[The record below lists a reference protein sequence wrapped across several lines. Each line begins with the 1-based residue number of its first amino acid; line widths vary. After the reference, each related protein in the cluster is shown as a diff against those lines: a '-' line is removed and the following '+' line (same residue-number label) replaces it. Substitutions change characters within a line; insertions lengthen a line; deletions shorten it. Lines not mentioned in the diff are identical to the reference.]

1 MRRWSRILIVAV
13 PALLLLPATALI
25 ALVSLPLPIGI
36 AVTTCAAAAHATLL
50 LAHRAPT
57 VTLLLITALIAAQ
70 AALTA
75 FFVLLPSSAL
85 ILLALHA
92 VAARGSRRVAIAIA
106 ALAPAL
112 TTARYA
118 MDPTVTGSGFGPAPW
133 LLGVALLA
141 VCAVAVLMGLLR
153 RAELRTAALLEE
165 RLDFIRR
172 DQDNRQRQAASA
184 ERSRI
189 SGELHDVLGH
199 SLTVIVAQA
208 RVARFTPARTAP
220 ALEVIE
226 ETARTS
232 LRELRQTL
240 RTLQEGHA
248 DAPSPAPVT
257 PDALAERMRG
267 LGLSVERRVQ
277 GVPRRLNSDSE
288 LALGRFLQ
296 EGLTNALRHGT
307 GGVEWIEDWRDDLIV
322 IRLSNPVAGDATTG
336 DGTGLGLPAMRKRIA
351 AVGGHVEVASDGPFT
366 VIAVLPYAESTA
378 LGTEAVR

>member
-25 ALVSLPLPIGI
+25 ALASLPLPIGI
-36 AVTTCAAAAHATLL
+36 AVTICAAAAHATLIL
-50 LAHRAPT
+50 VHRAPT
-57 VTLLLITALIAAQ
+57 VTLLLLTGLIAAQ

-75 FFVLLPSSAL
+75 FFVLLPSTAL
-85 ILLALHA
+85 ILLGLHA
-92 VAARGSRRVAIAIA
+92 AAPRGCSRVAIAVT
-106 ALAPAL
+106 ALAPVL

-133 LLGVALLA
+133 LLGIGLLA

-153 RAELRTAALLEE
+153 RAELRTTALLEE
-165 RLDFIRR
+165 RLDFVRR
-172 DQDNRQRQAASA
+172 DQENRERQAAGA
-184 ERSRI
+184 DRSRI

-208 RVARFTPARTAP
+208 PVAQFTPARTAS

-248 DAPSPAPVT
+248 DAPSPAPAT
-257 PDALAERMRG
+257 ADALAERMRA
-267 LGLSVERRVQ
+267 LGLAVDRRVQ
-277 GVPRRLNSDSE
+277 GEPRRLGPDSE
-288 LALGRFLQ
+288 LVLGRFLQ

-307 GGVEWIEDWRDDLIV
+307 GSVDWVEDWRDDLVV
-322 IRLSNPVAGDATTG
+322 IRLSNHAARGARTG
-336 DGTGLGLPAMRKRIA
+336 EGTGLGLPAMRKRIA
-351 AVGGHVEVASDGPFT
+351 AVGGRLDIEPDDPFAVVAT
-366 VIAVLPYAESTA
+366 VPYATA
-378 LGTEAVR
+378 ASRDAGAVR